1 MSVPASTAPVPVIVN
16 TGSRAGQD
24 LRAEAVREAFARHG
38 LDAEVHRVAGDGIDA
53 AVKRVLDAGART
65 LVAAGG
71 DGTINAVAA
80 HALDREDV
88 VLGVLPVGTLNHFA
102 RDLGLPDDLD
112 AAAGL
117 IARGHVRTVDVGD
130 VNGRLFLNN
139 ASLGLYAQMVEQR
152 ERLQHHQRLGKWR
165 AMLRASLSVL
175 RHPHTFSAVLHVD
188 GKELR
193 RRTPFVFVGNNDY
206 IVQGPHAGARHS
218 LQDGELAAY
227 VLRPY
232 GTWGLIGLA
241 LRALVGRL
249 SGGRDLDAIHAT
261 SLLVESHHARTRLA
275 RDGEVDTVDTPV
287 LFRVRPGALRV
298 YAAPGETA

>member
-80 HALDREDV
+80 HAVDREDV

-102 RDLGLPDDLD
+102 RDLGLPQDLD

-139 ASLGLYAQMVEQR
+139 ACLGLYAQMV
-152 ERLQHHQRLGKWR
+152 
-165 AMLRASLSVL
+165 
-175 RHPHTFSAVLHVD
+175 VLHVD

-298 YAAPGETA
+298 FAAPGETA